1 MITELRTKSQ
11 ITIPK
16 NIVSKLE
23 LKEGD
28 KLEIYEE
35 NGVIHI
41 MPVMVYP
48 VGYVES
54 LKDEIERLRKVSNR

>member
-16 NIVSKLE
+16 NIVSKLD

-35 NGVIHI
+35 DGIIRIV
-41 MPVMVYP
+41 PVMVYP
-48 VGYVES
+48 VGYVEG
-54 LKDEIERLRKVSNR
+54 LKDEIEQLRKVCNR

>member
-16 NIVSKLE
+16 NIVSKLD

-35 NGVIHI
+35 DGVIRI
-41 MPVMVYP
+41 VPVMVYP
-48 VGYVES
+48 VGYVEG
-54 LKDEIERLRKVSNR
+54 LKDEIEKLRKVCNR